1 MCVHRE
7 ESASMIQRNADNAI
21 DSVEDERPGKEVDLG
36 MAVSE
41 DEIAGATH
49 AGKTKGIAGKGLSG
63 DGEDQS
69 SHGMIDSIAPHKKLN
84 TIKTKIEE
92 EEDDDAKH
100 LLSDEEMAWKLH
112 QELNAGSPVL
122 RTRLQRGGPKAR
134 SSLAEPSLRGSS
146 SKGGKK
152 PLDTEDGV
160 DSNAKAGNK
169 KRRVSRLGNVSDQEK
184 RKSTRANAS
193 NQPVNDLPGVRKG
206 KARSRKG
213 TPHSAAEGAD
223 EQNTTA
229 AAAAKA
235 KKHTAG
241 RRKSTKILP
250 KIPKLPM
257 VRQGMHWYRARVLK
271 EDQYRILV
279 EFAGYEHTLPSAW
292 LPKYCERVWLGS
304 YKGKDWRYH
313 GDGAWVPKNGIQNR
327 IINAEEYGISNEFV
341 EERTE
346 DAGRKTPV
354 VGTPNL
360 LSDASADDVLHK
372 RRKKSNLSDKE
383 ANNRN
388 NSQPSRKGRGR
399 KRANS
404 EENDSRT
411 RQNSSKSVDDSTR
424 EDSEVGRRDRPK
436 RHTKP
441 TAILNSDDFAVDAEV
456 DMMDS
461 DLQNGFM
468 DAADPTFVSHSK
480 MVPRRETWNGERG
493 RRYMF
498 HGDPNNYLNSQD
510 EQEALA
516 ALAEMPSSP
525 VAFQGITHSEAML
538 EESREAL
545 LEAYTN
551 GKNVSY
557 DGRRPLRKQR
567 KRSYGSEPDLHK
579 SHTAESISVAE
590 QMFGGLLH
598 AVSARLGNGIHRSMS
613 MPATTFSGAS
623 QFGWSPHVWS
633 SGVTPADAEPAI
645 IHVPKSLIQK
655 ALLSPKHMDANRTR
669 PPVPLF
675 Y

>member
-1 MCVHRE
+1 MCVYRE
-7 ESASMIQRNADNAI
+7 ESASMIQRNAENVIDN
-21 DSVEDERPGKEVDLG
+21 VQDERPEKEVDLG

-41 DEIAGATH
+41 DDIAGALHT
-49 AGKTKGIAGKGLSG
+49 GN
-63 DGEDQS
+63 GEDPS
-69 SHGMIDSIAPHKKLN
+69 SHGMIDAIAPHKKLN
-84 TIKTKIEE
+84 TIKTKLE
-92 EEDDDAKH
+92 EEDEEDAKN

-134 SSLAEPSLRGSS
+134 SSLAEPSLRG
-146 SKGGKK
+146 KGGKK
-152 PLDTEDGV
+152 PLDTEDGGA
-160 DSNAKAGNK
+160 SNAKAGNK
-169 KRRVSRLGNVSDQEK
+169 KRRGVGNISDQEK
-184 RKSTRANAS
+184 RKSTRVNAS
-193 NQPVNDLPGVRKG
+193 NQPVNDLPGVGKG
-206 KARSRKG
+206 KSRSRKG
-213 TPHSAAEGAD
+213 TPRSAAEGAD
-223 EQNTTA
+223 GQNTTSVA
-229 AAAAKA
+229 GTA

-241 RRKSTKILP
+241 RRKSTKMLP

-360 LSDASADDVLHK
+360 LSDASAEDVLHK

-388 NSQPSRKGRGR
+388 NSQSSRKGRGR

-424 EDSEVGRRDRPK
+424 EESEVGRRDRPK

-441 TAILNSDDFAVDAEV
+441 TAILNSEDFAVDAEV

-461 DLQNGFM
+461 DLQDGFM
-468 DAADPTFVSHSK
+468 DAADPTLVSDSK
-480 MVPRRETWNGERG
+480 MIPRRETWNGERG
-493 RRYMF
+493 RRYVF
-498 HGDPNNYLNSQD
+498 HGDPNNYLNTRD

-525 VAFQGITHSEAML
+525 VAFQGNTHLEAML
-538 EESREAL
+538 EDSREAL

-551 GKNVSY
+551 GKNFSY
-557 DGRRPLRKQR
+557 DGGRPLRKQR
-567 KRSYGSEPDLHK
+567 KRSYRSEPDLHK

-590 QMFGGLLH
+590 QMFGGILH

-613 MPATTFSGAS
+613 MPATTLSGAS

-655 ALLSPKHMDANRTR
+655 ALLSPKHMDANSTR